1 MGETPT
7 GDGKW
12 ALLANWRLLDDKGK
26 VKSSDSRMMK
36 EKQRFRSHMNTHR
49 EAKKV
54 LKEGLAEIK
63 QLDAMPTEEEE
74 VNQLMISLTKA
85 YRRFVEG
92 KLKKSKATW
101 KRVVKILK
109 KKDEDE
115 HAVFS
120 WTVGEQETQPS
131 QQWRSNHQGQ
141 QQQQQQQQQQ

>member
-1 MGETPT
+1 
-7 GDGKW
+7 
-12 ALLANWRLLDDKGK
+12 
-26 VKSSDSRMMK
+26 
-36 EKQRFRSHMNTHR
+36 
-49 EAKKV
+49 
-54 LKEGLAEIK
+54 
-63 QLDAMPTEEEE
+63 MPTEEEE

-92 KLKKSKATW
+92 KLKKGKATW

-131 QQWRSNHQGQ
+131 QQWRSNHQGK
-141 QQQQQQQQQQ
+141 